1 MPLKLFPGESSGQ
14 FHEAFRNFPSRP
26 NGMQYF
32 CRYEREVSSLKDVL
46 ASLQSPAD
54 NDIAQKISEYETTV
68 ADYEVQVGYF
78 IGLNIGSV
86 NETSLVFFQLLSLI
100 TLPGHIKR
108 LIDKTSAFIYFALP
122 PPSHVINNV
131 LIQVTMLKKNIS
143 DLHTRLHNTYDER
156 QKVIEKAQVRG
167 RGLEIPTNWY

>member
-1 MPLKLFPGESSGQ
+1 MLFIGGGGAGWWKDQELLKLFPGESSGQ

-68 ADYEVQVGYF
+68 ADYEVQVG
-78 IGLNIGSV
+78 IL
-86 NETSLVFFQLLSLI
+86 
-100 TLPGHIKR
+100 
-108 LIDKTSAFIYFALP
+108 
-122 PPSHVINNV
+122 
-131 LIQVTMLKKNIS
+131 
-143 DLHTRLHNTYDER
+143 
-156 QKVIEKAQVRG
+156 
-167 RGLEIPTNWY
+167 